1 MPPGLMIDADAVS
14 LKLACST
21 RRRVA
26 VFGFSVQFRA
36 DDVAVEISLNC
47 LELLLSSANEY
58 GKIRKENYV
67 VFTNEM
73 SNEYYSL
80 QTFPWRTSSRT

>member
-1 MPPGLMIDADAVS
+1 M
-14 LKLACST
+14 
-21 RRRVA
+21 
-26 VFGFSVQFRA
+26 QFRA
-36 DDVAVEISLNC
+36 DDVAVEIPLNC
-47 LELLLSSANEY
+47 LELLPSLANEY

-80 QTFPWRTSSRT
+80 HNVTSYKTFPWRTSSRT